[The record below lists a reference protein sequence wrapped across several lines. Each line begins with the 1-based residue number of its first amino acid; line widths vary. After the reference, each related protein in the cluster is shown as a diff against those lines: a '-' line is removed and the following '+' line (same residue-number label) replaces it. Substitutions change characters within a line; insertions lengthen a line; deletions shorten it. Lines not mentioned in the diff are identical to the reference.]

1 MSFSSALSGLAANN
15 TALDVVGNNLA
26 NLNTVGFK
34 SDAVQFKD
42 IMGQTSGSTEIGAG
56 VTTAATSK
64 QFAQGSIQPTA
75 GALDAAIEG
84 NGVFVLRNNAGSTLY
99 TRAGSFK
106 FDGNGTLVTSTGE
119 KVQGWTSVNGVLDTT
134 GNIGDI
140 SITAVASQPPTA
152 TTKMTLSANLDASQ
166 PTGAK
171 FSSPLQVVDSLGVTH
186 ILTYTFTKTGSNA
199 WDYDISIPGEDTT
212 GGTAGTPVS
221 IASGSLAFD
230 TTGTLTTPAPG
241 SPVNVSTT
249 TGLVSGANDLNINW
263 SLYSPSGTSLLTQ
276 YAQTS
281 AASASSQDGVLAAQ
295 LTGITLGDGGTLTAT
310 FSSGKQIS
318 IAQVAL
324 AAIGNPDSLVSAGN
338 NNFQLGTETLTPTV
352 GLPNTGNRGNIL
364 GGSLE
369 SSNVDLA
376 KEFTN
381 LIIYQRGYQ
390 ANAKVITTQN
400 QLSQVLLNINP

>member
-1 MSFSSALSGLAANN
+1 MSFSTALSGLAANN

-26 NLNTVGFK
+26 NLNTSGFK
-34 SDAVQFKD
+34 SDAILFKD
-42 IMGQTSGSTEIGAG
+42 IMGQTSGSTSIGAG
-56 VTTAATSK
+56 VATTGTTK
-64 QFAQGSIQPTA
+64 QFTQGSIQPTA

-84 NGVFVLRNNAGSTLY
+84 NGLFVLREKAGSVLY

-106 FDGNGTLVTSTGE
+106 FDGLGTLVTATGE
-119 KVQGWTSVNGVLDTT
+119 KVQGWSSVNGVLDTT

-140 SITAVASQPPTA
+140 SVTAVASQPPSA
-152 TTKMTLSANLDASQ
+152 SKNMTLTANLDASVA
-166 PTGAK
+166 TGVG

-186 ILTYTFTKTGSNA
+186 ILTFHFTKTGSNA

-221 IASGSLAFD
+221 LATGSIAFD
-230 TTGTLTTPAPG
+230 NDGKLTTPTAG
-241 SPVNVSTT
+241 TLINVQTT
-249 TGLVSGANDLNINW
+249 TGLVSGANDLNIDW
-263 SLYSPSGTSLLTQ
+263 SPYAADGTSLLTQ

-281 AASASSQDGVLAAQ
+281 SASATSQDGILAAQ
-295 LTGITLGDGGTLTAT
+295 LTGIRLGDGGSLMAT
-310 FSSGKQIS
+310 FSSGKQIA
-318 IAQVAL
+318 IAQLAL
-324 AAIGNPDSLVSAGN
+324 AAIGNPDSLVSVGN

-352 GLPNTGNRGNIL
+352 GLPETGNRGKLL

-376 KEFTN
+376 REFTN

-390 ANAKVITTQN
+390 ANAKVITTQD
-400 QLSQVLLNINP
+400 QLSQVLLNIKS